1 MVPKSPIGKC
11 ESGFTVAELLVVL
24 LIIGL
29 IAAVAVP
36 NVSGAIQRAE
46 EAALRENLQVMR
58 RALDDYFVDKGA
70 YPTEL
75 GALVDGRYIRF
86 VPDDPVAG
94 RDAGW
99 ALVTDDDGGIL
110 DVISASNKL
119 GSDDVPY
126 NEW

>member
-1 MVPKSPIGKC
+1 MAPKSRAGRF
-11 ESGFTVAELLVVL
+11 ERGFTVAELLVVL

-36 NVSGAIQRAE
+36 NVSGAIRRAE

-70 YPTEL
+70 YPAEL
-75 GALVDGRYIRF
+75 GALVDDRYIRF

-99 ALVTDDDGGIL
+99 ALVTDDQGGIL
-110 DVISASNKL
+110 DVKSASNEV

-126 NEW
+126 DEW

>member
-1 MVPKSPIGKC
+1 MAPKSPAGSC
-11 ESGFTVAELLVVL
+11 ERGFTVAELLVVL

-36 NVSGAIQRAE
+36 NVSGAIRRAE

-58 RALDDYFVDKGA
+58 RALDDYFADKGP
-70 YPTEL
+70 YPDEL
-75 GALVDGRYIRF
+75 GALVVGRYIRF

-110 DVISASNKL
+110 DVKSASNQV

-126 NEW
+126 DEW